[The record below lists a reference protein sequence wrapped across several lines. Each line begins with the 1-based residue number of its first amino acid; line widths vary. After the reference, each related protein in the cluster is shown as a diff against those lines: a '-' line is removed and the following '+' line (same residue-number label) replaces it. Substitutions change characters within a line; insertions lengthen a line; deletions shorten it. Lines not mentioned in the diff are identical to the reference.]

1 MDLEKQAEIRRYKEA
16 KEREVNKMIEK
27 QELAIS
33 RVDNTE
39 ELRVQKAFEDAEK
52 NMKIYD
58 ALMDLDDVDQV
69 EHNMSN

>member
-33 RVDNTE
+33 RVDNME

-52 NMKIYD
+52 NMNSYSVKK
-58 ALMDLDDVDQV
+58 
-69 EHNMSN
+69 